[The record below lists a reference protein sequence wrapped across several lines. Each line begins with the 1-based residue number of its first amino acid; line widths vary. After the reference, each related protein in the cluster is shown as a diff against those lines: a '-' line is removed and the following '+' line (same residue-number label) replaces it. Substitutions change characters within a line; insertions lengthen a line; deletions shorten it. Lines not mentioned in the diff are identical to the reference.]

1 MDFRRFA
8 SMLGFSLLFV
18 LESFTRQVQL
28 TGYLW
33 ARQQHRQIGFSAMKR
48 YIPAFAIIFVLAST
62 AWAAAPATLTT
73 LAAVHALS
81 NTEASQNLPVA
92 FEATVTFSRRFEKTL
107 FVQDGD
113 AAIYVQPVAEVD
125 LVPGDRVLV
134 RGTTQPSFRPYIKS
148 AIIVLLHHGAL
159 LKPTP
164 ANFDEL
170 IQAKYDC
177 RLVTVHGAIRAAD
190 LELNSN
196 LLTTRLQIATDGGYV
211 DATVN
216 SKDPTP
222 LKGLLD
228 AEVEI
233 TGISAGLFDGKMQ
246 QTGILLHVSSLA
258 DVKILKRANASP
270 WSLPVTPMNEIL
282 TGYHVSNLT
291 RRVRISGTITYYQ
304 PGSAA
309 VLQDGTRS
317 MWVMTRTIS
326 PLRIGDLADATGIPD
341 VHDGFLALTR
351 GEIQDSQVLAPIE
364 PRPANWK
371 QLASSSNIFDLVSI
385 EGQVVMAI
393 REAAQDEY
401 FLMSDG
407 HLFSAIYRHPD
418 LANAL
423 QPMKQIPLGSKV
435 RVAGICVLEGS
446 NPFARDV
453 PFNILL
459 RSPDDIVVLV
469 RPSLLTVRNLI
480 IVVFVLLLTVVAV
493 GARSWSIERKARR
506 QTAALAYIEQRR
518 SRILEDIN
526 GSRPLAEIIEEIT
539 ELVSFKLHG
548 APCWCQI
555 ADGALLGNRP
565 PKLTALRGVHHEIPA
580 RSGPPLG
587 DLSAAFDPLT
597 KPITIESEA
606 LSTGAA
612 LAALA
617 IETRRLYSDL
627 RRRSE
632 FDLLTDI
639 HNRFSMDKQLDALI
653 EEARI
658 KASIFGLIYIDL
670 DEFKQVNDVYG
681 HKVGDLY
688 LQEVALRMKRQLRGG
703 DMLAR
708 LGGDEFAVLVP
719 LVHNRAEAQEIAERL
734 ERSFDEPFAFEGYFL
749 HGSASVGLALYP
761 EDGATKDSL
770 LSAAD
775 AAMYVE
781 KNIKKETR

>member
-1 MDFRRFA
+1 
-8 SMLGFSLLFV
+8 
-18 LESFTRQVQL
+18 
-28 TGYLW
+28 
-33 ARQQHRQIGFSAMKR
+33 MKR
-48 YIPAFAIIFVLAST
+48 YIPAFAIIFVLASA

-73 LAAVHALS
+73 LSAVHALS
-81 NTEASQNLPVA
+81 NAEASQNLPVA

-107 FVQDGD
+107 FVQDGN
-113 AAIYVQPVAEVD
+113 AAIYVQPVAELD

-134 RGTTQPSFRPYIKS
+134 RGTAQPSFRPYIKS

-159 LKPTP
+159 PRPVP

-170 IQAKYDC
+170 IQAKYDS

-196 LLTTRLQIATDGGYV
+196 LLTTRLQIVTDGGYV

-351 GEIQDSQVLAPIE
+351 GEIQDSQVLAPIG

-371 QLASSSNIFDLVSI
+371 QLASSGNIFDLVSI

-446 NPFARDV
+446 NPFDRDV

-459 RSPDDIVVLV
+459 RSPDDLTVVAE
-469 RPSLLTVRNLI
+469 PSLLTVRNLI

-565 PKLTALRGVHHEIPA
+565 TKLTALRSIHHEIPA

-587 DLSAAFDPLT
+587 DFSAAFDPLT
-597 KPITIESEA
+597 KPRPIESEA

-653 EEARI
+653 EEARM
-658 KASIFGLIYIDL
+658 KAGIFGLIYIDL

-719 LVHNRAEAQEIAERL
+719 LVHNRAEAQEIAGRL